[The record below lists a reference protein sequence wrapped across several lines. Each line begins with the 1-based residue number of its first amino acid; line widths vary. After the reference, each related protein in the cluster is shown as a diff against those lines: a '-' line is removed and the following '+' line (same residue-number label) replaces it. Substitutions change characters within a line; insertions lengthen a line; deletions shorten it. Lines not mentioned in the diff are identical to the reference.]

1 MSLRQIQ
8 LYTHDRIIYPDNFWL
23 KSKTSNVS
31 AAHPVFRHQFPQTA
45 MTCAVRCGWC
55 RFCVCGSV
63 RLWELARSTRLR
75 LCGMYV
81 FYSSKAGCVVVARQI
96 RQQCG
101 GGVVVVVERHLRR
114 LRLAGIHVGVGVSVG
129 VSRHRLTVLC
139 AGGGGGGGGGA
150 ALRASIR
157 GSVIARPLLRIRGRP
172 SLRGE
177 HLARRDHNAG
187 FLPVVSSS
195 RPIRSIERQA
205 TTCWCREPCARRN
218 SSRASRC

>member
-1 MSLRQIQ
+1 
-8 LYTHDRIIYPDNFWL
+8 
-23 KSKTSNVS
+23 
-31 AAHPVFRHQFPQTA
+31 

-129 VSRHRLTVLC
+129 VSRHRLVLLR
-139 AGGGGGGGGGA
+139 ALA
-150 ALRASIR
+150 AAAAAAAAVALRF
-157 GSVIARPLLRIRGRP
+157 GRP
-172 SLRGE
+172 FAAASSLDLFFAFAGAPACAASTWRGVTTT
-177 HLARRDHNAG
+177 LASC
-187 FLPVVSSS
+187 P
-195 RPIRSIERQA
+195 
-205 TTCWCREPCARRN
+205 W
-218 SSRASRC
+218 